1 MNKILPVILILV
13 FLFGGGFLFFEER
26 RAKED
31 VEIQLEQEREISGK
45 WQAEMEGVV
54 SMQRELEQERD
65 SLRENAVR
73 YLEINNKLK
82 KENETLKSTG
92 EEVERL
98 KKIIHEKDGQ
108 IVTLE
113 ESSRTQRSAW
123 GAKEKGKGKKRKL
136 EQEKLIEEAAAL
148 NSKLD
153 SLEST
158 LTQERGLYHYNL
170 GVAYVRAQLYEEALA
185 AYQKSLKFRP
195 NNPEAHYNLG
205 LLYGEVKQDPAI
217 AAFYYRKYLEL
228 NPEAEDHEDIQKLID
243 DYIADSL

>member
-1 MNKILPVILILV
+1 M
-13 FLFGGGFLFFEER
+13 
-26 RAKED
+26 
-31 VEIQLEQEREISGK
+31 
-45 WQAEMEGVV
+45 
-54 SMQRELEQERD
+54 
-65 SLRENAVR
+65 
-73 YLEINNKLK
+73 
-82 KENETLKSTG
+82 
-92 EEVERL
+92 
-98 KKIIHEKDGQ
+98 
-108 IVTLE
+108 E
-113 ESSRTQRSAW
+113 ESSRTQRSDW